1 MAEKLKAVAT
11 SVDWRWCLWCKS
23 QRTTIPNEKSSLVS
37 ISDALQLIFPEIEHF
52 LSRTEGSL
60 YWHIVQKFPHPHLV
74 LQRSSTELTSIILEA
89 TPKNMGLKRA
99 QHLAEHLL
107 ELAKSS
113 GPALDID
120 SYALKRVTELTY
132 EVERLDRLKKSLY
145 WRDG

>member
-1 MAEKLKAVAT
+1 M
-11 SVDWRWCLWCKS
+11 
-23 QRTTIPNEKSSLVS
+23 
-37 ISDALQLIFPEIEHF
+37 
-52 LSRTEGSL
+52 
-60 YWHIVQKFPHPHLV
+60 
-74 LQRSSTELTSIILEA
+74 LQRSSTELTSIILET

-145 WRDG
+145 

>member
-1 MAEKLKAVAT
+1 
-11 SVDWRWCLWCKS
+11 
-23 QRTTIPNEKSSLVS
+23 
-37 ISDALQLIFPEIEHF
+37 
-52 LSRTEGSL
+52 
-60 YWHIVQKFPHPHLV
+60 
-74 LQRSSTELTSIILEA
+74 
-89 TPKNMGLKRA
+89 MGLKRA

-145 WRDG
+145 